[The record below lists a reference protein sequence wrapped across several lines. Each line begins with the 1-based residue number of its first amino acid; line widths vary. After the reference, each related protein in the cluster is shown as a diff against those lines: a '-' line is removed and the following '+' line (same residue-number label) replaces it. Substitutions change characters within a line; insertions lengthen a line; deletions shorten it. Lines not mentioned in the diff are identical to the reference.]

1 MLKTLNNKRL
11 LQSLLVLSFGVMMS
25 ACSSLPSLPT
35 FGSDE
40 QSATE
45 AEQKTEEVLNDGT
58 EPAAQVMSE
67 EELAEQALMLEA
79 QGLMASINAYQVENQ
94 SQKKLNSSQ
103 LQDIQ
108 NAMNALAAGNT
119 DGALSEVQRVLDDPD
134 FFAAPHTSVWV
145 LRGDIHQRATNIEQA
160 IKDYEV
166 AIALSANNYQALN
179 RLGKL
184 HRDMGNFEQAKE
196 YYNQALKAWPGNAS
210 TYRNRGIL
218 NDLYIG
224 DKASALSDYRLYK
237 ALLDIQVQSTD
248 TPAKALLKEQRLA
261 GQWITDI
268 KRQLKAIAR
277 EQANG

>member
-1 MLKTLNNKRL
+1 
-11 LQSLLVLSFGVMMS
+11 MMS
-25 ACSSLPSLPT
+25 ACSSLPSLPS
-35 FGSDE
+35 FGSE
-40 QSATE
+40 E
-45 AEQKTEEVLNDGT
+45 PRVTEEAQDGKEALT
-58 EPAAQVMSE
+58 DDVESALPVMSE

-79 QGLMASINAYQVENQ
+79 QGLMASINAYQVEKQ
-94 SQKKLNSSQ
+94 SQKKLNASQ
-103 LQDIQ
+103 LQIVQ
-108 NAMNALAAGNT
+108 KAMNALDAGNT
-119 DGALSEVQRVLDDPD
+119 DNALSEIQKVLDDPE

-160 IKDYEV
+160 VKDYEV
-166 AIALSANNYQALN
+166 AIALSPNNYQALN

-184 HRDMGNFEQAKE
+184 HRDMGNFEQAIE

-224 DKASALSDYRLYK
+224 DKAAALSDYKLYK
-237 ALLDIQVQSTD
+237 ALLDIQVQSTES
-248 TPAKALLKEQRLA
+248 PAKALLKEQRLA

-268 KRQLKAIAR
+268 ERQLKAIAR